1 MPVIRVMNQGDTD
14 DALATRKFNVI
25 PARGALVSMAA
36 SCVTSGDTVG
46 LSVGEK
52 EIVPTNTQ
60 PNIEIA
66 ADVIDIARDGLLNAE
81 PVPSGQLYAPVS
93 VTTALNFQLNIRYL

>member
-1 MPVIRVMNQGDTD
+1 MPVLRVMNQGDSD
-14 DALATRKFNVI
+14 DALATRKFNII
-25 PARGALVSMAA
+25 PARGALVSMFA

-52 EIVPTNTQ
+52 EIVPSNTQ
-60 PNIEIA
+60 PNIEVS
-66 ADVIDIARDGLLNAE
+66 ADVIDTSRDQLLNAE
-81 PVPSGQLYAPVS
+81 PVPAGQLYAPVA